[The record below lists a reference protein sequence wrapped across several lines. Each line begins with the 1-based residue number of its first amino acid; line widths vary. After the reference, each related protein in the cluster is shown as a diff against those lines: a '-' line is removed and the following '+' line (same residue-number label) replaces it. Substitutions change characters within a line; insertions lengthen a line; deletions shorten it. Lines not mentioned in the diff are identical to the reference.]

1 MPLYFFQ
8 KAKVAYLFAVACFM
22 LLSCNKA
29 VVNFG
34 EEALTDDPNIIY
46 TDTMTVN
53 LATYQMD
60 SFATSG
66 DTIFITGIHMDSLL
80 GKYEAKAFMQVNIP
94 ATNNLNDCNN
104 CIFDS
109 LVFISRFLGSYMG
122 DTTEAFTINVHRL
135 NQQMIVEE
143 TSIGYNTSSFTFD
156 AASLG
161 TTTFTNPRPSA
172 KNLASVKL
180 SNQFGHELFE
190 MLKRNSDTVNDAKL
204 FYKYFKGLAF
214 TGSGVNEKSIYYFSP
229 AEIGSNIVMK
239 LYYRQ
244 NGSAPVQASIDFPIT
259 PFIFQFNAFS
269 YDKSGTPL
277 SAFIPK
283 KKQVISSTLTEN
295 MTFLHGN
302 SGLFPHLT
310 IPALLSLKELHPYI
324 KVVKAELEIT
334 PSLSNYANGS
344 GYQLPP
350 AIALYQINEDKNLGG
365 VLYDV
370 SGSVVQTGNLVIDY
384 LYHKDTR
391 YTYDLTGYVNNV
403 LDNGIFSQR
412 SLVLLPFSNTYENR
426 LILNN
431 AINNKSVKLKLY
443 VLGL

>member
-1 MPLYFFQ
+1 M
-8 KAKVAYLFAVACFM
+8 
-22 LLSCNKA
+22 LSCNKA

-34 EEALTDDPNIIY
+34 EEGLTDDPNIVY
-46 TDTMTVN
+46 MDTMTVN

-66 DTIFITGIHMDSLL
+66 DTIFIAGIHTDSLL
-80 GKYEAKAFMQVNIP
+80 GKYEARAFMQIGIP
-94 ATNNLNDCNN
+94 AANDLNGCSN
-104 CIFDS
+104 CTFDS
-109 LVFISRFLGSYMG
+109 LVFSSRFSGHYMG
-122 DTTEAFTINVHRL
+122 DTTEAFTVNVHRL
-135 NQQMIVEE
+135 NQQMDGEE
-143 TSIGYNTSSFTFD
+143 VSIGYNTSSLTFNTTP
-156 AASLG
+156 LG
-161 TTTFTNPRPSA
+161 TTTLATPRPSS
-172 KNLASVKL
+172 KNLVSMKL
-180 SNQFGHELFE
+180 NDQYGHELFE
-190 MLKRNSDTVNDAKL
+190 MLKRNSDTVTDVAL
-204 FYKYFKGLAF
+204 FYKYFNGIVF
-214 TGSGVNEKSIYYFSP
+214 TGSGTNQRSVYYFTP
-229 AEIGSNIVMK
+229 AESGSNIVMK

-259 PFIFQFNAFS
+259 PSTFQFNAFS

-283 KKQVISSTLTEN
+283 TRQIIPSGTTGN
-295 MTFLHGN
+295 MAFLHGN
-302 SGLFPHLT
+302 SGLFPHIT
-310 IPALLSLKELHPYI
+310 IPALLSLKELYPYI

-334 PSLSNYANGS
+334 PSLSNYATGS

-350 AIALYQINEDKNLGG
+350 AMALYQIDDDKNLGG
-365 VLYDV
+365 VIYDV

-391 YTYDLTGYVNNV
+391 YTYDLTAYVNNI
-403 LDNGIFSQR
+403 LANGIFSQK
-412 SLVLLPFSNTYENR
+412 SLVLLPFSNIYENR